1 MGLSFFGSLFGA
13 MPENLVGRTGTQQVS
28 DRRQS
33 GRKDCV
39 IVACRRMFL
48 HLLQRP
54 SVSVRSDCSYFEP
67 YPLPT
72 GYRRLIYKITRTAV
86 D

>member
-1 MGLSFFGSLFGA
+1 MGFSFFGSLFA
-13 MPENLVGRTGTQQVS
+13 MPKNLIGRTGTQQDS

-33 GRKDCV
+33 GRKDYA

-54 SVSVRSDCSYFEP
+54 SVSVRSYRSYFKP
-67 YPLPT
+67 Y
-72 GYRRLIYKITRTAV
+72 LIS